1 MRPTTPRKKS
11 VQRSSRKSSKTP
23 RKAST
28 TPRRASKS
36 PNYRTLTSNIPLKR
50 KRTPTRSVK
59 RRSRKSS
66 RVKSTD
72 SFEVLPKS
80 EKKESKVREKFQI
93 ISNEVE
99 IDEDMILEFKN
110 RSAMF
115 KTDYL
120 IFGIIG
126 TQSTGKSTLL
136 NHLFN
141 CTFDMLNAKQGRK
154 QTTKG
159 VWGSFINENRML
171 VLDIEGSD
179 SMERSMV
186 DQNAENKIC
195 TFGLI
200 MTHVLLSIFYFFGDF
215 ILFVEKYDFFVI
227 IFLLDNASFIMGEY
241 PFIMGYYSVVKNY
254 KFFQK
259 YQFFLDYPFF
269 SKLLPFPKLL

>member
-11 VQRSSRKSSKTP
+11 LRRSSRKSS
-23 RKAST
+23 RKS
-28 TPRRASKS
+28 RKASKS
-36 PNYRTLTSNIPLKR
+36 PNYRTLTDNIPLKR
-50 KRTPTRSVK
+50 KRTPTRSANK
-59 RRSRKSS
+59 RKSNRKSS
-66 RVKSTD
+66 KSTD
-72 SFEVLPKS
+72 SFEVLTKS
-80 EKKESKVREKFQI
+80 TNKSNKKSPSKSKDQMKIREKFQI

-99 IDEDMILEFKN
+99 IDEDMIDEFKK
-110 RSAMF
+110 RSLDF

-141 CTFDMLNAKQGRK
+141 CSFDMLNAKRGRK

-159 VWGSFINENRML
+159 VWGSFITESRML

-200 MTHVLLSIFYFFGDF
+200 MTHVLLSKTYFDSFKFTIIIQVVVIFEF
-215 ILFVEKYDFFVI
+215 
-227 IFLLDNASFIMGEY
+227 
-241 PFIMGYYSVVKNY
+241 
-254 KFFQK
+254 
-259 YQFFLDYPFF
+259 
-269 SKLLPFPKLL
+269 

>member
-1 MRPTTPRKKS
+1 MRPSTPRKKS
-11 VQRSSRKSSKTP
+11 VRRSSRKSSKKK
-23 RKAST
+23 RVS
-28 TPRRASKS
+28 SKS

-50 KRTPTRSVK
+50 KSSRTRSVK
-59 RRSRKSS
+59 KRISRKSS
-66 RVKSTD
+66 PFKSTD
-72 SFEVLPKS
+72 SFEIVQKS
-80 EKKESKVREKFQI
+80 GKKRESDIREKFQI

-99 IDEDMILEFKN
+99 IDEDMILEFKK
-110 RSAMF
+110 RSDVF

-141 CTFDMLNAKQGRK
+141 CTFDMLNAKKGRK

-200 MTHVLLSIFYFFGDF
+200 MTHVLLSIQIFYFIFSDLTICLEN
-215 ILFVEKYDFFVI
+215 ILI
-227 IFLLDNASFIMGEY
+227 ISQC
-241 PFIMGYYSVVKNY
+241 SV
-254 KFFQK
+254 F
-259 YQFFLDYPFF
+259 
-269 SKLLPFPKLL
+269 

>member
-1 MRPTTPRKKS
+1 
-11 VQRSSRKSSKTP
+11 
-23 RKAST
+23 
-28 TPRRASKS
+28 
-36 PNYRTLTSNIPLKR
+36 L
-50 KRTPTRSVK
+50 
-59 RRSRKSS
+59 
-66 RVKSTD
+66 KSTD
-72 SFEVLPKS
+72 SFEILQKS
-80 EKKESKVREKFQI
+80 GKKTESDIREKFQI

-99 IDEDMILEFKN
+99 IDEDMILEFKK
-110 RSAMF
+110 RSDVF

-141 CTFDMLNAKQGRK
+141 CTFDMLNAKKGRK

-179 SMERSMV
+179 SMERSMA

-200 MTHVLLSIFYFFGDF
+200 MTHVLLSINIFYF
-215 ILFVEKYDFFVI
+215 
-227 IFLLDNASFIMGEY
+227 IFPDLTI
-241 PFIMGYYSVVKNY
+241 
-254 KFFQK
+254 
-259 YQFFLDYPFF
+259 
-269 SKLLPFPKLL
+269 